1 MKRDEETPDLP
12 KDVDMDEETPPPFN
26 PDPRL
31 ITEFERGRRRIE
43 KDRARGLLD
52 REDPAADPDA

>member
-1 MKRDEETPDLP
+1 MERGKETPDLSEDAD
-12 KDVDMDEETPPPFN
+12 KDEETPPPFN

-52 REDPAADPDA
+52 REDPAADADA

>member
-1 MKRDEETPDLP
+1 MDQEEETPDSP
-12 KDVDMDEETPPPFN
+12 EDQKRQETPPPFN

-43 KDRARGLLD
+43 KDRLEKA
-52 REDPAADPDA
+52 

>member
-1 MKRDEETPDLP
+1 MERDAKEPDANGGP
-12 KDVDMDEETPPPFN
+12 DKTKEAPPPFN

-31 ITEFERGRRRIE
+31 ITEFERGARRIE